1 MFLVISL
8 IFPKLLPVYM
18 YISVFLFCLYLV
30 ILVFDC
36 IVMFEPF
43 FLTRLYIWVPLP
55 LYAFLFVVTV
65 GLHPG
70 RGTQGPVLV
79 WDQQRGPRPHRGGR
93 PQARPCV

>member
-1 MFLVISL
+1 M
-8 IFPKLLPVYM
+8 
-18 YISVFLFCLYLV
+18 
-30 ILVFDC
+30 
-36 IVMFEPF
+36 
-43 FLTRLYIWVPLP
+43 VPLP

-93 PQARPCV
+93 PQACPCV